1 MNANARIASRMYA
14 LEKLFLA
21 LRGKRQW
28 PSGVVLNHAILENLV
43 ERYFI
48 DLDHAKAPHNI
59 TRADAHKRA
68 AFTIKWISRL
78 RPIQIESGTIK
89 GKELQ
94 VVNEL
99 FAVYAGLE
107 HLAFSFADADNKWL
121 LNFLFTL
128 RYRDFH
134 AEAMASEMYLLETRC
149 QQGSPD

>member
-1 MNANARIASRMYA
+1 MSGDTRIARRVHA
-14 LEKLFLA
+14 LVTLFDA
-21 LRGKRQW
+21 LRSKRGW
-28 PSGVVLNHAILENLV
+28 PEGAVLSRAILENLV

-78 RPIQIESGTIK
+78 RPIQIESGTH
-89 GKELQ
+89 GNRELLLM
-94 VVNEL
+94 NEL
-99 FAVYAGLE
+99 FAVYAGIE
-107 HLAFSFADADNKWL
+107 HLGLSFSCIDMKWL

-134 AEAMASEMYLLETRC
+134 AEAMASEMYLLE
-149 QQGSPD
+149 QKPKKA